1 MVEQNIDGELDK
13 ILTQMTDIFKA
24 IADPTR
30 REILM
35 MVVQEPTNVNTIAEK
50 FNMSRP
56 AVSKHLKILED
67 NGLLFIQN
75 SDIDGRQR
83 NCYVQL
89 GALKEIEDKK
99 SAYKEKLYKDLGFIA
114 TFKYLGFKAN
124 ESAARSLA
132 ASKAL

>member
-35 MVVQEPTNVNTIAEK
+35 IVVQEPTNVNTIAEK

-89 GALKEIEDKK
+89 GALKEIEDFIRQLEKFWNSKLNNLGDYLDKK
-99 SAYKEKLYKDLGFIA
+99 KKK
-114 TFKYLGFKAN
+114 TK
-124 ESAARSLA
+124 
-132 ASKAL
+132 

>member
-75 SDIDGRQR
+75 SDTDGRQR

-89 GALKEIEDKK
+89 GALKEIEDFIRQLEKFWNSKLNNLGDYLDKK
-99 SAYKEKLYKDLGFIA
+99 KKK
-114 TFKYLGFKAN
+114 TK
-124 ESAARSLA
+124 
-132 ASKAL
+132 

>member
-1 MVEQNIDGELDK
+1 LVEQNIDGELDK

-83 NCYVQL
+83 NCYAQL
-89 GALKEIEDKK
+89 GALKEIEDFIRQLEKFWNSKLNHLGDYLDKK
-99 SAYKEKLYKDLGFIA
+99 KKK
-114 TFKYLGFKAN
+114 TK
-124 ESAARSLA
+124 
-132 ASKAL
+132 